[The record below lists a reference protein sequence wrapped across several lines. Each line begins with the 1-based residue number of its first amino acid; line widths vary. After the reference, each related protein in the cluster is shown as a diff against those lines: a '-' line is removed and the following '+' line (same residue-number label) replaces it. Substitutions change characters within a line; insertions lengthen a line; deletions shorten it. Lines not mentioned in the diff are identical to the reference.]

1 MLNLGEKNLHPRLWS
16 PEHPTLYDLEI
27 MVRSAE
33 KKVIRNV
40 QRIGFKTFEV
50 KEHLFYLNG
59 KPYYLRGLSQWQ
71 VSRVLD
77 ENGKK
82 ATERSE
88 EHTSEVKSLRRISY
102 D

>member
-59 KPYYLRGLSQWQ
+59 KPY
-71 VSRVLD
+71 
-77 ENGKK
+77 
-82 ATERSE
+82 RSE
-88 EHTSEVKSLRRISY
+88 EHTSELQSLMRISY
-102 D
+102 AVFCLKKKNIQNKQNSIIG